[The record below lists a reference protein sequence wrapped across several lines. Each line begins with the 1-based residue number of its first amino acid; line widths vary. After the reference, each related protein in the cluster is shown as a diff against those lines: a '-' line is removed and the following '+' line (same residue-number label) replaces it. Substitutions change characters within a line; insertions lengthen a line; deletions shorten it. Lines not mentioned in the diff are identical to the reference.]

1 LGFGD
6 VNPVK
11 GLSSIALD
19 RKVAVLPLA
28 SALAWAV
35 GGREPRSED
44 RDWGFVM
51 RLACFAAFRAGSDR
65 GFMGMGD
72 CNKMLAI
79 LDFLARGALA
89 FLDRIFA
96 TCCLRLP
103 WVSIG

>member
-1 LGFGD
+1 LAFRD

-11 GLSSIALD
+11 DFPSIASD
-19 RKVAVLPLA
+19 RKVAALPLA
-28 SALAWAV
+28 LALAWGV
-35 GGREPRSED
+35 GGREPRTDD

-72 CNKMLAI
+72 CDKMLAM

-89 FLDRIFA
+89 FLDRMFA
-96 TCCLRLP
+96 TCCLRLT